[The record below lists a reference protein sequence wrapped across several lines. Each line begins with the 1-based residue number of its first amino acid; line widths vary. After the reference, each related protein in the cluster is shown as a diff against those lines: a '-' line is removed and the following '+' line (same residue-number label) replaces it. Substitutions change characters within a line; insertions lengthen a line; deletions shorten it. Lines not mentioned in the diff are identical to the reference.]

1 MVGVALGNGD
11 GTFQPAVAYST
22 GGFDALSVA
31 VADVNGDG
39 HPDLLVANLC
49 SDLTSGECGP
59 FGEGSVAV
67 LLGNG
72 DGTFQ
77 AAVSY
82 SSGGDNANGVVVG
95 HVAVGDV
102 NGDGKP
108 DLIVVN
114 SSVTSCGGESGVGVL
129 LGNGNGTFQAAVN
142 YCSGSSSNFVA
153 AADVN
158 GDGKLD
164 LLVLNS
170 CASVSCEAVGV
181 LLGNGNGTF
190 QPVVTYSSGGYYST
204 SLAVADVNGD
214 GKPDLVVTNDCA
226 AVSDGFCNSPS
237 GSVGVLLG
245 NGNGTF
251 QTAVTY
257 SSGAFQAQSIAV
269 ADMNGDGKPD
279 LLVANFISSTP
290 FRNGNSGVVSL
301 LLGNGDGTFQT
312 AVPHGDG
319 GSDAVSIA
327 AGDFNGDGKPD
338 IVAANSGDNKNF
350 SGNSTISVSLN
361 FSQPGVS
368 FSPSPLNFGNQTVAV
383 SFARSL
389 FVTSAGGR
397 PLHITSVGLSN
408 TSSSDF
414 AVSNECPASLDM
426 DTHCVILVTFTP
438 SATVTRSATIVVTD
452 DAAGSPQQISVTGT
466 GVLPAVTFEPASLTF
481 PIQVVDLA
489 SSSQTVT
496 MTNTGLGEL
505 LITNLAVSGPFIE
518 GTNCPKSMAPGKQCT
533 IAVTFEPTTFGALTG
548 SISLTDNAPG
558 SPQSI
563 TLSGTATA
571 LQLGPRSASFGIQP
585 VGTTSTSVTFQLASK
600 SNSTITITGVNLTGA
615 NPGDFVQTNNCGGSV
630 APGASCYIKVQ
641 FAPTATGTRTATLS
655 VSDNAGG
662 SPLVSLTGKGI

>member
-1 MVGVALGNGD
+1 MVGVVLGNGD
-11 GTFQPAVAYST
+11 GTFEPAVAYST
-22 GGFDALSVA
+22 GGIRALSVA

-39 HPDLLVANLC
+39 QPDLLVANLC
-49 SDLTSGECGP
+49 SVLVNSECGL
-59 FGEGSVAV
+59 GDDGSVAV

-77 AAVSY
+77 AAVTY
-82 SSGGDNANGVVVG
+82 SSGGNANGAA
-95 HVAVGDV
+95 VAGVTVGDV
-102 NGDGKP
+102 NGDGKL

-142 YCSGSSSNFVA
+142 YCSENSSNFVA

-164 LLVLNS
+164 LLVVNSVNVNS
-170 CASVSCEAVGV
+170 CTSSSCEGAVGV

-190 QPVVTYSSGGYYST
+190 QPVVSYSSGGANAN

-214 GKPDLVVTNDCA
+214 GKPDLLVTND
-226 AVSDGFCNSPS
+226 

-257 SSGAFQAQSIAV
+257 GTGGVSIAV

-279 LLVANFISSTP
+279 LLVADQIAVSSSLHGQT
-290 FRNGNSGVVSL
+290 GGMSL

-319 GSDAVSIA
+319 GSVGASIA
-327 AGDFNGDGKPD
+327 VGDFNGDGKPD
-338 IVAANSGDNKNF
+338 IVVANSGNNKNF

-397 PLHITSVGLSN
+397 PLHITSISLS

-414 AVSNECPASLDM
+414 VESNDCPATLAIY
-426 DTHCVILVTFTP
+426 TQCIIRVTFTP
-438 SATVTRSATIVVTD
+438 SATATRSATIIVTD

-466 GVLPAVTFEPASLTF
+466 GVLPAVTFQPSSLTF

-505 LITNLAVSGPFIE
+505 LISNLAVNGQFVE
-518 GTNCPKSMAPGKQCT
+518 GTNCPKNMAPGKQCT

-563 TLSGTATA
+563 TLNGTATA
-571 LQLGPRSASFGIQP
+571 VQLGPRSASFGIQP